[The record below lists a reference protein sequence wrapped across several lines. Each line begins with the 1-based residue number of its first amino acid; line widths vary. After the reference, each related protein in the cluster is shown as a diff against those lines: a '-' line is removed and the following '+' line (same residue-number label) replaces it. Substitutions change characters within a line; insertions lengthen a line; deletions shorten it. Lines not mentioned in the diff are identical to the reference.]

1 MQEKETDKTLEL
13 RFDSCSGIIIPW
25 KAVRH
30 IELGKKTLVEGE
42 DDAYDLESFRVVI
55 DLNMEDEFETY
66 QYEETVEA
74 RKETLREFHECSDIT
89 HIYIDGKEYRPIWK
103 PGAMYTNPWQENHGL
118 TTSMGDNELF
128 ISIAERSDEVS
139 IYARAELK

>member
-1 MQEKETDKTLEL
+1 MQETDKTLEL

-25 KAVRH
+25 KAVKH
-30 IELGKKTLVEGE
+30 IELGKKTPREGE
-42 DDAYDLESFRVVI
+42 DDVYDLDYFMVAI

-66 QYEETVEA
+66 QYEESIEA
-74 RKETLREFHECSDIT
+74 RKETLREFHDCSDIT
-89 HIYIDGKEYRPIWK
+89 HIYIDGKEYHPIWK

-128 ISIAERSDEVS
+128 ISIAERSDEVC

>member
-1 MQEKETDKTLEL
+1 MQETDKTLEL

-30 IELGKKTLVEGE
+30 IELGKKTPRAGE
-42 DDAYDLESFRVVI
+42 DDVYDLESFRVVI

-66 QYEETVEA
+66 QYEESVKA
-74 RKETLREFHECSDIT
+74 RNETLEEFHNDRDIT
-89 HIYIDGKEYRPIWK
+89 HIYIDGKEYHPIWK
-103 PGAMYTNPWQENHGL
+103 PGAMYTNPWQENQGL

-128 ISIAERSDEVS
+128 ITIAERPEEVS